1 MESHVYVSAS
11 ISDSLYLYRNGFF
24 SLSFSPPRLLSAHG
38 CIFLPLLPL
47 ALIVPVQPNQAHS
60 TIRVSLSF
68 LFFSSLFLSFS
79 VTFRSFSVQ
88 LASIL
93 SDTFVVS
100 RTQSPTSPVLP
111 SSLPFRPLVL
121 ISVLGRRACTHA
133 AYLRR
138 SPVYTREL
146 SLSLSR
152 AATNT
157 DTACARERHGE
168 KQGG

>member
-11 ISDSLYLYRNGFF
+11 ISGSLYLYRNGFF

-38 CIFLPLLPL
+38 CIFLSLLPL
-47 ALIVPVQPNQAHS
+47 TFAIPLQPNPAHS
-60 TIRVSLSF
+60 TVRVSRLSLSSF
-68 LFFSSLFLSFS
+68 LLSLSLFQRYASLFL
-79 VTFRSFSVQ
+79 RSTRF
-88 LASIL
+88 
-93 SDTFVVS
+93 DTIGYV

-111 SSLPFRPLVL
+111 SNLPFRPLVL

>member
-1 MESHVYVSAS
+1 MYVSAS
-11 ISDSLYLYRNGFF
+11 ISDSLYLYRTAFL
-24 SLSFSPPRLLSAHG
+24 SLSFSPFRLLSAHG
-38 CIFLPLLPL
+38 CIFLPLLPP
-47 ALIVPVQPNQAHS
+47 AFAIPVQPNQAHS
-60 TIRVSLSF
+60 TIRVSRLSLSSF
-68 LFFSSLFLSFS
+68 PPLFFSPSALRFAPSPFNSL
-79 VTFRSFSVQ
+79 RY
-88 LASIL
+88 
-93 SDTFVVS
+93 SDTFAVS